1 MGANSSASLDLILPR
16 VLAGDSWRGGGRR
29 RGRRAGKVS
38 IFFSLSLMAAR
49 SLTLSIQFYNFAST
63 NDKKHHK
70 KSTLKEG
77 GRVELL
83 NATQKSV
90 RAALLA
96 RA

>member
-1 MGANSSASLDLILPR
+1 MLGEH
-16 VLAGDSWRGGGRR
+16 VLAVPALELQLEQRLVHLRVD
-29 RGRRAGKVS
+29 V
-38 IFFSLSLMAAR
+38 

-90 RAALLA
+90 RAALFA
-96 RA
+96 